1 MKRAIHLSA
10 FLVLTPQFAGD
21 GQHMIGKMNICFS
34 VYLPQ
39 ISACCQQA
47 SNNCS
52 KLSVVMKMV
61 TIAESGDNQGALVPC
76 ELIELSPSVRR
87 TPRGYEGTFPQ
98 INRNVK

>member
-1 MKRAIHLSA
+1 MFSRLARS
-10 FLVLTPQFAGD
+10 D
-21 GQHMIGKMNICFS
+21 GQHLIQKMNICFS

-39 ISACCQQA
+39 ISACCQQL

-61 TIAESGDNQGALVPC
+61 TIAESGETEGALVPC

-87 TPRGYEGTFPQ
+87 TPGAYEGTFPQ
-98 INRNVK
+98 ITRNVK